1 MPLSRAALLAA
12 AAAAAALLAPVPA
25 ASEGPLPPAC
35 DPGGEPVVLD
45 GDVTADDLETYLLL
59 PFQVGEGT
67 TRIEVGYE
75 WADAGSPPD
84 GEPASEDPDTVL
96 DLGIWD
102 EDGTSGPDA
111 FRGWSGSRQGLT
123 AEGQD
128 PVFIQA
134 DAAERGFVAGEIEP
148 GTWNIE
154 LGVGFVPEG
163 GATYEVTIT
172 CSDPVL
178 DAAADLDP
186 VDPDHVADP
195 EAGWYTGDLHLHAY
209 HSNPEGLAGQEM
221 VDAAVADGLD
231 FIPVTEYVTPA
242 HWTQLGQVQE
252 DNPDVVIWPGREVI
266 TYGGHAIVLGET
278 PDTVAYQA
286 AQLGAVQE
294 ESRAQGALFGIAHPT
309 IFPGEAGAELCRGC
323 EFTLGDGIDWSAVDT
338 IEVVTTGALL
348 DAQFDPAPEDGVV
361 ENPFVATAI
370 DLWEEQL
377 AAGNHITAVG
387 GSDDKEGD
395 QYGSAA
401 TEVYAE
407 ELSRDAL
414 ADSLQAGHAY
424 VLARGVDASPRL
436 EMTAVAPDDGSQAI
450 FGDTLVG
457 PRADVDVTVTGGDGQ
472 TLHISRNGE
481 EVEVVPVE
489 GDDFTYSFSAERSAD
504 EGPLGT
510 FWRIDTYDDRSI
522 TAIGNP
528 VFLADELPAGEE
540 RPEPTLFRDI
550 QASAQP
556 ISTDEDGD
564 VVDDSPLPWFILGA
578 GVLLLGG
585 AAGATY
591 VRRRNGTA

>member
-1 MPLSRAALLAA
+1 LRPSRSRVGFLVAVAVTAV
-12 AAAAAALLAPVPA
+12 APVPA
-25 ASEGPLPPAC
+25 AAGPTPQLC
-35 DPGGEPVVLD
+35 EPGGDPVVLD
-45 GDVTADDLETYLLL
+45 GDVTGEDLETYLLL
-59 PFQVGEGT
+59 PVEVGEGT

-75 WADAGSPPD
+75 WADTGSTPD
-84 GEPASEDPDTVL
+84 GENDTVL

-102 EDGTSGPDA
+102 EDGTSGADA

-123 AEGQD
+123 ADGQD

-134 DAAERGFVAGEIEP
+134 DEAERGFVAGEIQP
-148 GTWNIE
+148 GTWNVE
-154 LGVGFVPEG
+154 LGVGFVPDE
-163 GATYEVTIT
+163 GATYEVTVT
-172 CSDPVL
+172 CSGPEVGPP
-178 DAAADLDP
+178 AALDP

-195 EAGWYTGDLHLHAY
+195 EAGWYVGDLHLHAY

-221 VDAAVADGLD
+221 VDAAVANGLD

-278 PDTVAYQA
+278 PDTVEYQA
-286 AQLGAVQE
+286 SHLGAVQD

-323 EFTLGDGIDWSAVDT
+323 EFTLADEIEWSAVDT
-338 IEVVTTGALL
+338 LEVVTTGALL
-348 DAQFDPAPEDGVV
+348 DADFDPAPVDGTV

-387 GSDDKEGD
+387 GSDDKQGD

-401 TEVYAE
+401 TEVFAE
-407 ELSRDAL
+407 QLSRDAL
-414 ADSLQAGHAY
+414 ADGLQAGRAY
-424 VLARGVDASPRL
+424 VLARGVEESPRL
-436 EMTAVAPDDGSQAI
+436 AMTAVSPEDGSQAM
-450 FGDTLVG
+450 FGETVVG
-457 PRADVDVTVTGGDGQ
+457 QRADVDVNVTRGDGQ

-489 GDDFTYSFSAERSAD
+489 GDDFTYSFSADRADD

-522 TAIGNP
+522 TAVGNP
-528 VFLADELPAGEE
+528 VFLADELPAAEE
-540 RPEPTLFRDI
+540 RPEPTLYADVH
-550 QASAQP
+550 ASDQP
-556 ISTDEDGD
+556 ISTDPDGD
-564 VVDDSPLPWFILGA
+564 VVDEGSPLPWAILGV

-585 AAGATY
+585 AAGAAY
-591 VRRRNGTA
+591 VRRRSRSG